1 MKCSLPG
8 SSVHGIFQARILE
21 WISMGSCSGS
31 SRSGGQTQVF
41 CIGRWILYHLS
52 HSGGC
57 SLATPL
63 HPDMLSSSLLTS
75 SAEALGLGHSACSLW
90 NLFAWV
96 QILPHDLS
104 WSSWSFFLGIFRL
117 ELNGEVNPW
126 VAVENQCGPGERE
139 GKKEVCRRARGAPV
153 PALRPTGAVVLQPC
167 SLMWTAL
174 RPSNTFP
181 VGFNLV
187 WIGFLSLVTKVS
199 LTRSAPIPASSSPEV
214 SISIIAPHSTLK
226 QTRAQGH
233 PWLLLLPPSLG
244 PPDTRLCEDLATEV
258 REGWRPACSSSLAMG
273 PGAGQRP

>member
-1 MKCSLPG
+1 MECSLPG
-8 SSVHGIFQARILE
+8 SSVRGIFQARILE

-31 SRSGGQTQVF
+31 SQSGGQTQVF

-104 WSSWSFFLGIFRL
+104 WSSWSFFSGNFQTGVKWWGKPLSCCRKPIWTRRERRQEGGVSKSKR
-117 ELNGEVNPW
+117 GSSPSS
-126 VAVENQCGPGERE
+126 QGPQ
-139 GKKEVCRRARGAPV
+139 VLWC
-153 PALRPTGAVVLQPC
+153 LQPC

-174 RPSNTFP
+174 RPSNTYP

-199 LTRSAPIPASSSPEV
+199 LTKSAPIPVSSSPEV
-214 SISIIAPHSTLK
+214 SIIAPRSTLK

-233 PWLLLLPPSLG
+233 PWLLLLQPSSG
-244 PPDTRLCEDLATEV
+244 PPDTRLCEDLAAEV
-258 REGWRPACSSSLAMG
+258 REGWRPACSLAMG
-273 PGAGQRP
+273 PGAGQHP